1 MCPPLLVPVCLVLIG
16 LVLLIVDHQLGLLQL
31 VKDYTTAEFRN
42 NVLAHAEFGKLF
54 NLPVIMTTSAETG
67 ILNPSVPM
75 SIDGAMLIVDH
86 RTEWASPEGD
96 PRDVP

>member
-1 MCPPLLVPVCLVLIG
+1 VSIPTQGSHAACRLGLTY

-54 NLPVIMTTSAETG
+54 GLPVIMTTSAETG
-67 ILNPSVPM
+67 TSGLVYCVRIAKL
-75 SIDGAMLIVDH
+75 
-86 RTEWASPEGD
+86 TT
-96 PRDVP
+96 